1 MRKSL
6 KLYKK
11 IETSKT
17 ILLVSYI
24 IGIFLIS
31 LVVIG
36 TFMQIDTSNLT
47 TITVVSLGEISA
59 SNIWYYKK
67 ASRENVPKI
76 LKTFPK
82 EVQEQIDINQLLNN

>member
-1 MRKSL
+1 MGGYRK
-6 KLYKK
+6 KN
-11 IETSKT
+11 ETSKI

-24 IGIFLIS
+24 IGIFLIG

-36 TFMQIDTSNLT
+36 TFMQIDTTNLT
-47 TITVVSLGEISA
+47 TIAVVSLGEISA

-82 EVQEQIDINQLLNN
+82 NIQEQIDINQLLNN